1 MITFFARLLRPHACT
16 WWSLPSRMFGRT
28 HNSTGPMREF
38 ASVRPN
44 DAEKGCH
51 RIFRRYGLA
60 PRIEID
66 REDLAG
72 LKKFPFIK
80 LSSWV
85 KSLLDSGRFTMQM
98 CGVDCFGR
106 MKLVLTEFWRRFRAI
121 RPSHGLFQHTDAGEI
136 PLECCVPFYSH
147 TDEGRSYKHLGLW
160 VLSAHGALG
169 RGTRAYLASQ
179 EHRRPLYQNEMG
191 MNYIGK
197 TWSTQFLF
205 ATMLKTTYTKYPE
218 AQDRLVELFAQDCEK
233 MKMLFEW
240 VTSSNGQQKVHM
252 VHIGTK
258 GDLPALQKL
267 GKFARSFSH
276 VPRAARARKPCPGVC
291 HLCDAGVE
299 GGDRA
304 IPFEDM
310 SPQAAWVDTLH
321 TRVAWESIP
330 LIVQGLPLTD
340 ALRMEF
346 FRTDSWHN
354 FHLGV
359 SKHFIGSAFVAIIW
373 VWFAIRGGRVCG
385 GEISM
390 VYFTLP
396 GFLAYKGLDSIHGWD
411 QSWNHGLP
419 SRINMSH
426 RTLVKRTGIYGDD
439 ALPGPFLP
447 MLCVEQDPRPIA
459 SFHCFSLIIS
469 FHTFVQHTLA
479 FF

>member
-1 MITFFARLLRPHACT
+1 MSVNVFKSRFFSEVWPFPWAQDDNLFCSPAKASCMHLVEFAITHVRANP
-16 WWSLPSRMFGRT
+16 
-28 HNSTGPMREF
+28 NSTGPMREF

-51 RIFRRYGLA
+51 RIFRRYGLV

-233 MKMLFEW
+233 MLFEW

-252 VHIGTK
+252 VHVGTK

-276 VPRAARARKPCPGVC
+276 VPRAARSRKPCPGVC
-291 HLCDAGVE
+291 HLCDAAVE

-330 LIVQGLPLTD
+330 LIVQGLPLMHC
-340 ALRMEF
+340 AWSSSV
-346 FRTDSWHN
+346 RTRGTT
-354 FHLGV
+354 FT
-359 SKHFIGSAFVAIIW
+359 W
-373 VWFAIRGGRVCG
+373 VCQNT
-385 GEISM
+385 S
-390 VYFTLP
+390 
-396 GFLAYKGLDSIHGWD
+396 
-411 QSWNHGLP
+411 
-419 SRINMSH
+419 
-426 RTLVKRTGIYGDD
+426 
-439 ALPGPFLP
+439 
-447 MLCVEQDPRPIA
+447 
-459 SFHCFSLIIS
+459 
-469 FHTFVQHTLA
+469 
-479 FF
+479 

>member
-1 MITFFARLLRPHACT
+1 MSVNVFKSSFFLKFDPFLELKMITFFARLLRPHACT

-28 HNSTGPMREF
+28 PNSTGPMREF

-51 RIFRRYGLA
+51 RISRRYGLA

-98 CGVDCFGR
+98 CGVDRFGR

-205 ATMLKTTYTKYPE
+205 ATMLKQLTPST
-218 AQDRLVELFAQDCEK
+218 
-233 MKMLFEW
+233 
-240 VTSSNGQQKVHM
+240 QKHR
-252 VHIGTK
+252 I
-258 GDLPALQKL
+258 DWWNCLL
-267 GKFARSFSH
+267 R
-276 VPRAARARKPCPGVC
+276 
-291 HLCDAGVE
+291 
-299 GGDRA
+299 
-304 IPFEDM
+304 
-310 SPQAAWVDTLH
+310 
-321 TRVAWESIP
+321 
-330 LIVQGLPLTD
+330 IV
-340 ALRMEF
+340 R
-346 FRTDSWHN
+346 R
-354 FHLGV
+354 
-359 SKHFIGSAFVAIIW
+359 
-373 VWFAIRGGRVCG
+373 
-385 GEISM
+385 
-390 VYFTLP
+390 
-396 GFLAYKGLDSIHGWD
+396 
-411 QSWNHGLP
+411 
-419 SRINMSH
+419 
-426 RTLVKRTGIYGDD
+426 
-439 ALPGPFLP
+439 
-447 MLCVEQDPRPIA
+447 
-459 SFHCFSLIIS
+459 
-469 FHTFVQHTLA
+469 
-479 FF
+479 

>member
-1 MITFFARLLRPHACT
+1 MSVNVFKSRFFFLKFDPFLELKMITFFARLLRPHACT

-28 HNSTGPMREF
+28 PNSTGPMREF

-233 MKMLFEW
+233 MKMLFE
-240 VTSSNGQQKVHM
+240 
-252 VHIGTK
+252 
-258 GDLPALQKL
+258 
-267 GKFARSFSH
+267 
-276 VPRAARARKPCPGVC
+276 
-291 HLCDAGVE
+291 
-299 GGDRA
+299 
-304 IPFEDM
+304 
-310 SPQAAWVDTLH
+310 
-321 TRVAWESIP
+321 
-330 LIVQGLPLTD
+330 
-340 ALRMEF
+340 
-346 FRTDSWHN
+346 
-354 FHLGV
+354 
-359 SKHFIGSAFVAIIW
+359 
-373 VWFAIRGGRVCG
+373 
-385 GEISM
+385 
-390 VYFTLP
+390 
-396 GFLAYKGLDSIHGWD
+396 
-411 QSWNHGLP
+411 
-419 SRINMSH
+419 
-426 RTLVKRTGIYGDD
+426 
-439 ALPGPFLP
+439 
-447 MLCVEQDPRPIA
+447 
-459 SFHCFSLIIS
+459 
-469 FHTFVQHTLA
+469 
-479 FF
+479 